1 MWRGFHITFL
11 LLKVWKLT
19 ITVNPHEDHPKAEK
33 LELPLWLK
41 VKQMHSAVQSLLG
54 YLLFTCDFSM
64 FSSRV
69 TRQSLFFS
77 VQSLYCAHIKKPDSL
92 VPAIKPIISHF
103 ACIKL
108 CVWNATYQTNVLVG
122 PPLNKMFLCFI
133 KAHTTTFLTAQ
144 SVNFVYYI

>member
-1 MWRGFHITFL
+1 M
-11 LLKVWKLT
+11 KT
-19 ITVNPHEDHPKAEK
+19 IQRLRNWSCHFDLRLSKCI
-33 LELPLWLK
+33 
-41 VKQMHSAVQSLLG
+41 VQS
-54 YLLFTCDFSM
+54 
-64 FSSRV
+64 
-69 TRQSLFFS
+69 SLCLDTYYSLVIFPCSHQGLQGKVFFFS